1 MAARNRPRALPK
13 EDVDAHEEKDLWTR
27 ICSGI
32 KELAAM
38 SKRTQEIESE
48 LAHEQERLGDGSS
61 RVAPASLPL
70 VIPTRSLPIIV
81 MSLFVVLYMFMN
93 YRLFYVIV
101 CYVELSLTRYL
112 RLFLDRMETVR
123 NPMERTEGA
132 FRKGTKVGCA

>member
-1 MAARNRPRALPK
+1 
-13 EDVDAHEEKDLWTR
+13 
-27 ICSGI
+27 
-32 KELAAM
+32 M

-81 MSLFVVLYMFMN
+81 MSLFVVYMFMN
-93 YRLFYVIV
+93 YRLFYAIV
-101 CYVELSLTRYL
+101 CYVELSLTRYS

>member
-1 MAARNRPRALPK
+1 
-13 EDVDAHEEKDLWTR
+13 
-27 ICSGI
+27 
-32 KELAAM
+32 M

-70 VIPTRSLPIIV
+70 VIPTHSLPIIV